1 MPIRSPIYTMPNY
14 QTVRLGRGKHR
25 SPEEGVCAMEMAA
38 MLAREPFGDHPK
50 SVCPV
55 VGSFLRT
62 YNDSIDDRRR
72 QDLYAYA
79 SAVVG
84 TRGSR
89 EVRRRRTD
97 LCREWADRNAQAAP
111 NVARRLRFLPRWR
124 YASRVALAMR
134 QPEQH
139 GAALS
144 FLEALLA
151 VGEDG
156 RAAHDGGP
164 VAAQKRGVRTVPMQE
179 A

>member
-38 MLAREPFGDHPK
+38 MLAHEPFGDHPK

-55 VGSFLRT
+55 VGAFLRT

-72 QDLYAYA
+72 QDLYTY
-79 SAVVG
+79 SSRVVG
-84 TRGSR
+84 TRRGK
-89 EVRRRRTD
+89 EVRQQRTS
-97 LCREWADRNAQAAP
+97 LCREWANRHAEALP
-111 NVARRLRFLPRWR
+111 GVARRLRFLPRR
-124 YASRVALAMR
+124 LYASRLALAMR

-151 VGEDG
+151 VGEDL
-156 RAAHDGGP
+156 RLPQDPGP
-164 VAAQKRGVRTVPMQE
+164 LEWDDRGVESATS

>member
-1 MPIRSPIYTMPNY
+1 MRIRSPTYTMPNY

-38 MLAREPFGDHPK
+38 MLAHEPFGDHPK

-55 VGSFLRT
+55 IGAFLRT
-62 YNDSIDDRRR
+62 YHDSVDDRRR

-79 SAVVG
+79 SRVVG
-84 TRGSR
+84 TRRDKEARKQRIS
-89 EVRRRRTD
+89 
-97 LCREWADRNAQAAP
+97 LCREWANRHAEAAP
-111 NVARRLRFLPRWR
+111 GLARRLRFLPRWL
-124 YASRVALAMR
+124 YASRLALAMR

-139 GAALS
+139 RTALS

-151 VGEDG
+151 VGDDG
-156 RAAHDGGP
+156 RTPHDAALLARGD
-164 VAAQKRGVRTVPMQE
+164 RGVESATS